1 MEKLGSG
8 LKKVLLA
15 GIGAVAVT
23 GEKSKELLDEMV
35 KKGELTVEQGKALNE
50 ELKHNIKS
58 TVKEK
63 VNVKVKTSSPEELD
77 ELLDKMTPEQRALLK
92 QRIDEMEKKQEEFE
106 AAETVEDVTDESV
119 CEDAAEKAAEEENID
134 GHGPLV
140 GFFHDLICRR
150 ANIAEG
156 CSQHHAGEK
165 RGKTDFHIADAPV
178 SFFGKNGQRYGQ
190 KDEGN
195 RKAKPF
201 GIGFE
206 DFFRQIEQS
215 SKQASDQQG
224 QKNLQQRVDHHGDHI
239 NASAV
244 GLHCLGNSKGDR
256 KGDKSDSIVQ
266 SHHRQQY
273 LCHLPF
279 GFVLLHNHHGGSRSC
294 RRGNGTQSQ
303 SR

>member
-106 AAETVEDVTDESV
+106 AAETVEDVADESV
-119 CEDAAEKAAEEENID
+119 CGDAAEKAAEEET
-134 GHGPLV
+134 
-140 GFFHDLICRR
+140 
-150 ANIAEG
+150 AE
-156 CSQHHAGEK
+156 
-165 RGKTDFHIADAPV
+165 
-178 SFFGKNGQRYGQ
+178 N
-190 KDEGN
+190 
-195 RKAKPF
+195 
-201 GIGFE
+201 E
-206 DFFRQIEQS
+206 DI
-215 SKQASDQQG
+215 
-224 QKNLQQRVDHHGDHI
+224 
-239 NASAV
+239 
-244 GLHCLGNSKGDR
+244 
-256 KGDKSDSIVQ
+256 
-266 SHHRQQY
+266 
-273 LCHLPF
+273 
-279 GFVLLHNHHGGSRSC
+279 
-294 RRGNGTQSQ
+294 
-303 SR
+303 